1 MENARIAILDSR
13 DAVMAAMD
21 NLLPNALHYYGDELH
36 EYLKGSASTYRFTTS
51 AKHPDSLYIV
61 EGAKIAFVYR
71 GKDYYF
77 NIMQVERNEFEVTA
91 ECYFTSFELLNEYVP
106 AYSSN
111 GPKSFEEYL
120 IAFDPERTV
129 TLGINEVSDKR
140 ISNEWTGED
149 TVLARLFSIAS
160 LFDAEIEF
168 EAKLNDDY
176 SLGQIVMNVYREHSD
191 TNQGMGLRRND
202 ICLRYGK
209 NVTGVKK
216 TSDVLQLY
224 TGIRPYGR
232 DGLTIEGIDRK
243 EHDDAGR
250 VEFETSG
257 TNIYAP
263 LARDRFP
270 SNLWNANDGYIFMVK
285 NYDTDN
291 KEKLYSMALSA
302 LKENCVPKVQY
313 DIEGYFD
320 SGIGDTFDVTDEEY
334 NPTLYLQARVTE
346 QIRSFTDPKTNK
358 TVFSNFKELQPEI
371 DPELIK
377 RMNALIEANKVYVC
391 NLITDNGVVFK
402 NNTGETTLQP
412 SVMDGSKDATQN
424 FRYRWTKDG
433 AFLKESATL
442 KVTAEEVDGKA
453 VYEYE
458 AIDSYDNV
466 KGFYEVTITD
476 VEDGKPGE
484 SGKSFYTWIKF
495 ADDEHGNGMSDL
507 PDGKQYLGIA
517 YNKETPEKSEN
528 PKDYA
533 WARITGEGI
542 PGAPGE
548 DGKTYYT
555 WVRYADNEYG
565 SGMSDAPDG
574 KAYIGFAF
582 NKETP
587 TESNNPADYKW
598 SKIKGDDGK
607 TQYTHIAYANSSDG
621 YTDFSLSDSN
631 REYIG
636 MYVDFL
642 ESGSTY
648 PNWYAWSKIKGADGE
663 NGIPGK
669 PGENGKTPYLHIAY
683 ANSADGSVGFST
695 TDSAGKSYIGQYTDF
710 TERDSANYWVYAWT
724 KIKGDDGA
732 DGRPG
737 KDGKGIESITEYYL
751 TSASDSGITTS
762 SYGWSTAI
770 PTMTPERKYLW
781 NYEEIRYNDGTSEKK
796 TPKIIGAYG
805 DTGEEGVGIRNI
817 VNYYLATS
825 LGSGVTTSTYGWT
838 TTKQDMTET
847 KRYLWNYEVITYTD
861 GTRYQSPLTIIGVY
875 GQTGEPGKNNLIVS
889 PTAPENPVVGQLWQT
904 ASGDAI
910 KRWDGKQWV
919 MHYLSV
925 DNLKADVL
933 SAITANLGEITAG
946 ILKNLLGTFVIDV
959 TNGTITSKA
968 SDLEG
973 ADEMAL
979 RQGALFFSGS
989 NLASDRMT
997 GHYMT
1002 YGMVFKN
1009 MTGDKGVRMLY
1020 DNGDLWLNKNDK
1032 PNEDPI
1038 PLHETLE
1045 DAKSAPVVLARCTS
1059 TSFQQFTIEDYQH
1072 FRYLILIS
1080 GARMGSTLYRPLA
1093 ECTIH
1098 PEIFLHCNAQ
1108 NGGAIACYAEEPG
1121 NYRAELMS
1129 VDATTI
1135 KLRCKSSFDMAVLLG
1150 VR

>member
-1 MENARIAILDSR
+1 MENVRIVILDSR
-13 DAVMAAMD
+13 DAVMAGMD
-21 NLLPNALHYYGDELH
+21 NLLPNALHYYDDELH

-61 EGAKIAFVYR
+61 EGAKIAFAYR
-71 GKDYYF
+71 GKDYYL

-149 TVLARLFSIAS
+149 TVLARLFSVAS

-176 SLGQIVMNVYREHSD
+176 SLGKIVMNVYREHSD

-209 NVTGVKK
+209 NVTGVRK

-346 QIRSFTDPKTNK
+346 QIRSFTNPKTNK

-377 RMNALIEANKVYVC
+377 RMNALIEANKVYIC

-442 KVTAEEVDGKA
+442 KVTAEEVEGKA
-453 VYEYE
+453 VYKYE

-555 WVRYADNEYG
+555 WVRYADNEHG
-565 SGMSDAPDG
+565 SGMSDTPDG

-582 NKETP
+582 NKETQ

-598 SKIKGDDGK
+598 SKIKGDDGAEGK
-607 TQYTHIAYANSSDG
+607 
-621 YTDFSLSDSN
+621 
-631 REYIG
+631 
-636 MYVDFL
+636 
-642 ESGSTY
+642 
-648 PNWYAWSKIKGADGE
+648 
-663 NGIPGK
+663 PGK
-669 PGENGKTPYLHIAY
+669 PGE
-683 ANSADGSVGFST
+683 
-695 TDSAGKSYIGQYTDF
+695 
-710 TERDSANYWVYAWT
+710 
-724 KIKGDDGA
+724 
-732 DGRPG
+732 PG
-737 KDGKGIESITEYYL
+737 KDGKGIESIIEYYL
-751 TSASDSGITTS
+751 TSASNSGITTS
-762 SYGWSTAI
+762 SYGWSTEI
-770 PTMTPERKYLW
+770 PTMTPEKKYLW
-781 NYEEIRYNDGTSEKK
+781 NYEEIQYNDGTSEKK

-805 DTGEEGVGIRNI
+805 DTGEEGVGIKNI

-825 LGSGVTTSTYGWT
+825 LGSGVTPSTYGWT

-910 KRWDGKQWV
+910 KRWDGKQWA

-925 DNLKADVL
+925 DNLKADTL
-933 SAITANLGEITAG
+933 SSITANLGEITAG
-946 ILKNLLGTFVIDV
+946 ILKNLLETFVIDV
-959 TNGTITSKA
+959 KNGVITSRA
-968 SDLEG
+968 SELEG

-979 RQGALFFSGS
+979 RHGALFFSGT
-989 NLASDRMT
+989 NLASDQMT

-1009 MTGDKGVRMLY
+1009 LVGNKGIRMLY

-1032 PNEDPI
+1032 PNDDPI

-1045 DAKSAPVVLARCTS
+1045 RAKSAPVVLARCIS
-1059 TSFQQFTIEDYQH
+1059 TSFQQFTIEDYQN
-1072 FRYLILIS
+1072 FRYLILITA
-1080 GARMGSTLYRPLA
+1080 ARMGSTLYRPLA

-1121 NYRAELMS
+1121 NYRAELMA

-1135 KLRCKSSFDMAVLLG
+1135 RLRCKSSFDMAVLLG

>member
-1 MENARIAILDSR
+1 MENVRIAILDSR
-13 DAVMAAMD
+13 DAVMAGMD
-21 NLLPNALHYYGDELH
+21 NLLPDALHYYDDELH
-36 EYLKGSASTYRFTTS
+36 EYLKGAASTYRFTTN

-61 EGAKIAFVYR
+61 EGAKITFVYR

-77 NIMQVERNEFEVTA
+77 NIMRVERNEFEVTA
-91 ECYFTSFELLNEYVP
+91 ECYSTSFELLNEYVT

-120 IAFDPERTV
+120 VAFDPERTV

-140 ISNEWTGED
+140 ISNEWTGDD
-149 TVLARLFSIAS
+149 TVLARLFSVAS

-176 SLGQIVMNVYREHSD
+176 SLRQIVMNIYREHSD
-191 TNQGMGLRRND
+191 TNQGMGLRRDD
-202 ICLRYGK
+202 IRLRYGK
-209 NVTGVKK
+209 NVTGIKK

-224 TGIRPYGR
+224 TGIRPYGK
-232 DGLTIEGIDRK
+232 DGLTIAGINRK
-243 EHDDAGR
+243 EYDDAGR
-250 VEFETSG
+250 VEFESTG

-270 SNLWNANDGYIFMVK
+270 SNLWNANDGYIFMIK

-291 KEKLYSMALSA
+291 KEKLYSMALST
-302 LKENCVPKVQY
+302 LKENCVPRVKYKV
-313 DIEGYFD
+313 EGYFD
-320 SGIGDTFDVTDEEY
+320 SGIGDTFEIADEEY
-334 NPTLYLQARVTE
+334 NPTLYLQARVSE
-346 QIRSFTDPKTNK
+346 QIRSFTDPKKNK
-358 TVFSNFKELQPEI
+358 TIFSNFKELQSEI

-377 RMNALIEANKVYVC
+377 QMNALIEANKVYIC

-412 SVMDGSKDATQN
+412 SVMDGSKDVTQN

-453 VYEYE
+453 VYKYE

-542 PGAPGE
+542 PGAPGK

-565 SGMSDAPDG
+565 SGMSDTPDG

-582 NKETP
+582 NKEIP
-587 TESNNPADYKW
+587 TESNNPEDYKW

-607 TQYTHIAYANSSDG
+607 
-621 YTDFSLSDSN
+621 
-631 REYIG
+631 
-636 MYVDFL
+636 
-642 ESGSTY
+642 
-648 PNWYAWSKIKGADGE
+648 
-663 NGIPGK
+663 
-669 PGENGKTPYLHIAY
+669 PGEQGEPGEPGT
-683 ANSADGSVGFST
+683 
-695 TDSAGKSYIGQYTDF
+695 
-710 TERDSANYWVYAWT
+710 
-724 KIKGDDGA
+724 
-732 DGRPG
+732 PG
-737 KDGKGIESITEYYL
+737 KDGKGIESIIEYYL

-762 SYGWSTAI
+762 SYGWSTTI
-770 PTMTPERKYLW
+770 PTMTPEKKYLW
-781 NYEEIRYNDGTSEKK
+781 NYEEIRYNDETSEKK
-796 TPKIIGAYG
+796 TPKIIGVY
-805 DTGEEGVGIRNI
+805 GEEGIGIKNI
-817 VNYYLATS
+817 VNYYLATEH
-825 LGSGVTTSTYGWT
+825 GSGVTTSTYGWT

-925 DNLKADVL
+925 DNIKADVL
-933 SAITANLGEITAG
+933 SAITANLGEVIAGLLRDKSGMFLIDLNNSVIRSIKNNQSVELTEGELRFTEQIDQLQVLATYTASRIMYRLADTSG
-946 ILKNLLGTFVIDV
+946 EMFSMQYVSGEGDV
-959 TNGTITSKA
+959 LVS
-968 SDLEG
+968 
-973 ADEMAL
+973 
-979 RQGALFFSGS
+979 
-989 NLASDRMT
+989 SDR
-997 GHYMT
+997 
-1002 YGMVFKN
+1002 
-1009 MTGDKGVRMLY
+1009 
-1020 DNGDLWLNKNDK
+1020 NGDYYLGK
-1032 PNEDPI
+1032 
-1038 PLHETLE
+1038 TLKKATE
-1045 DAKSAPVVLARCTS
+1045 KPVVLARCIS
-1059 TSFQQFTIEDYQH
+1059 TSFQQFTIEDYQN

-1080 GARMGSTLYRPLA
+1080 GARMGTTLYRPLA

-1098 PEIFLHCNAQ
+1098 PEMFLHCNAQ

-1121 NYRAELMS
+1121 NYRAELMA

-1135 KLRCKSSFDMAVLLG
+1135 RLRCKSSFDMAVLLG

>member
-1 MENARIAILDSR
+1 MILYFADR
-13 DAVMAAMD
+13 RMNILGM
-21 NLLPNALHYYGDELH
+21 
-36 EYLKGSASTYRFTTS
+36 ASTELPKSNVIFDDQKIEEVDVGVKTFDCYLNFSRKTRKQLKVCTRTGNYLLRKSGDRAEFYTIIDREID
-51 AKHPDSLYIV
+51 AKKRRIYI
-61 EGAKIAFVYR
+61 Y
-71 GKDYYF
+71 
-77 NIMQVERNEFEVTA
+77 A
-91 ECYFTSFELLNEYVP
+91 EDAGLDLLNEIVGAYTADKAYPAEHYVEKF
-106 AYSSN
+106 AYDSGFEIGINEIGNLSRKLKWEGEATATERLLSIATQFDAELDFTFEVKNLRVTHKYINLYRKIGKDVGTELRLNRDIDNIITKESVANLATAYVVTGGTPEGQETPITLDGYQYDDGDFHVVGPTVRSRKALAKWSRYLSETGKDEGHIVKTFTYDTLSQSELCNRAISSLKKICDIEVN
-111 GPKSFEEYL
+111 YEVDIAVLPPNAKIGDTVNIVDDEDETYLSARILKMTTSETRKERTAVLGEYL
-120 IAFDPERTV
+120 IKSG
-129 TLGINEVSDKR
+129 GINQKLEELAEQFKNIAAGRTLYTWTVYADDEQGGGITIDPAGKKYMG
-140 ISNEWTGED
+140 ISNNNF
-149 TVLARLFSIAS
+149 V
-160 LFDAEIEF
+160 IEP
-168 EAKLNDDY
+168 D
-176 SLGQIVMNVYREHSD
+176 
-191 TNQGMGLRRND
+191 
-202 ICLRYGK
+202 
-209 NVTGVKK
+209 
-216 TSDVLQLY
+216 
-224 TGIRPYGR
+224 
-232 DGLTIEGIDRK
+232 
-243 EHDDAGR
+243 
-250 VEFETSG
+250 
-257 TNIYAP
+257 
-263 LARDRFP
+263 
-270 SNLWNANDGYIFMVK
+270 
-285 NYDTDN
+285 
-291 KEKLYSMALSA
+291 LS
-302 LKENCVPKVQY
+302 
-313 DIEGYFD
+313 
-320 SGIGDTFDVTDEEY
+320 
-334 NPTLYLQARVTE
+334 R
-346 QIRSFTDPKTNK
+346 
-358 TVFSNFKELQPEI
+358 PEI
-371 DPELIK
+371 YKWSLIK
-377 RMNALIEANKVYVC
+377 
-391 NLITDNGVVFK
+391 G
-402 NNTGETTLQP
+402 
-412 SVMDGSKDATQN
+412 
-424 FRYRWTKDG
+424 
-433 AFLKESATL
+433 
-442 KVTAEEVDGKA
+442 
-453 VYEYE
+453 
-458 AIDSYDNV
+458 
-466 KGFYEVTITD
+466 
-476 VEDGKPGE
+476 EDGKPGE

-598 SKIKGDDGK
+598 SKIKGDDG
-607 TQYTHIAYANSSDG
+607 
-621 YTDFSLSDSN
+621 TD
-631 REYIG
+631 
-636 MYVDFL
+636 
-642 ESGSTY
+642 
-648 PNWYAWSKIKGADGE
+648 
-663 NGIPGK
+663 
-669 PGENGKTPYLHIAY
+669 GKTPYLHIAY
-683 ANSADGSVGFST
+683 ANSADGSIGFST
-695 TDSAGKSYIGQYTDF
+695 TDSVGKTYIGQYTDF
-710 TERDSANYWVYAWT
+710 TERGSENYRMYTWT
-724 KIKGDDGA
+724 KIKGDS
-732 DGRPG
+732 G

-770 PTMTPERKYLW
+770 PTMTPEKKYLW

-805 DTGEEGVGIRNI
+805 NTGENGMDGIGIRNI

-847 KRYLWNYEVITYTD
+847 KRYLWNYEIVTYTD

-904 ASGDAI
+904 ASEQAI

-925 DNLKADVL
+925 DNFKAEVL
-933 SAITANLGEITAG
+933 SAITADLGEITAG
-946 ILKNLLGTFVIDV
+946 ILKNLLETFVIDV

-1059 TSFQQFTIEDYQH
+1059 TSFQQFAIEDYQH

-1080 GARMGSTLYRPLA
+1080 AARMGPTLYRPLA

-1098 PEIFLHCNAQ
+1098 PEVFLHCNAQ

-1121 NYRAELMS
+1121 NYRAELMAIN
-1129 VDATTI
+1129 ATTI
-1135 KLRCKSSFDMAVLLG
+1135 RLRCKSSFDMAVLLG

>member
-1 MENARIAILDSR
+1 MENVRIAILDSR
-13 DAVMAAMD
+13 DVAMAAMD
-21 NLLPNALHYYGDELH
+21 NLLPDALHYYDDELH
-36 EYLKGSASTYRFTTS
+36 EYLKGSASTYRFTAS

-91 ECYFTSFELLNEYVP
+91 ECYFTSFELLNEYVT

-149 TVLARLFSIAS
+149 TVLARLFSVAS

-168 EAKLNDDY
+168 EAKLNEDY
-176 SLGQIVMNVYREHSD
+176 SLGKIVMNVYREHSD

-209 NVTGVKK
+209 NITGVRK

-263 LARDRFP
+263 LARNRFP

-391 NLITDNGVVFK
+391 NLFTDNGVVFK

-433 AFLKESATL
+433 TFLKESATL

-453 VYEYE
+453 VYKYE

-555 WVRYADNEYG
+555 WVRYADDEYG
-565 SGMSDAPDG
+565 GGMSDAPDG

-582 NKETP
+582 NKEIP
-587 TESNNPADYKW
+587 TESNNSADYKW
-598 SKIKGDDGK
+598 SKIKGDDGAEGK
-607 TQYTHIAYANSSDG
+607 
-621 YTDFSLSDSN
+621 
-631 REYIG
+631 
-636 MYVDFL
+636 
-642 ESGSTY
+642 
-648 PNWYAWSKIKGADGE
+648 
-663 NGIPGK
+663 PGK
-669 PGENGKTPYLHIAY
+669 P
-683 ANSADGSVGFST
+683 
-695 TDSAGKSYIGQYTDF
+695 
-710 TERDSANYWVYAWT
+710 
-724 KIKGDDGA
+724 GA

-737 KDGKGIESITEYYL
+737 KDGKGIESIIEYYL
-751 TSASDSGITTS
+751 TSASDSDITTS
-762 SYGWSTAI
+762 SYGWSTEI
-770 PTMTPERKYLW
+770 PTMTPEKKYLW
-781 NYEEIRYNDGTSEKK
+781 NYEEIQYNDGTSEKK

-805 DTGEEGVGIRNI
+805 NTGEEGVGIKNI
-817 VNYYLATS
+817 VNYYLATEH
-825 LGSGVTTSTYGWT
+825 GSGVTTSTYGWT

-847 KRYLWNYEVITYTD
+847 KRYLWNYEVITYTND
-861 GTRYQSPLTIIGVY
+861 TRYQSPLTIIGVY

-904 ASGDAI
+904 ESEQPI

-933 SAITANLGEITAG
+933 SAITANLGEVIAG
-946 ILKNLLGTFVIDV
+946 ILRDKSGMFSIDLNNSVIRSIKNNQSVELTEGELRFTEQIDQLQV
-959 TNGTITSKA
+959 LATYTASRIMYRLADTSGEMF
-968 SDLEG
+968 SMQYISGEG
-973 ADEMAL
+973 DVL
-979 RQGALFFSGS
+979 VS
-989 NLASDRMT
+989 SDR
-997 GHYMT
+997 
-1002 YGMVFKN
+1002 
-1009 MTGDKGVRMLY
+1009 
-1020 DNGDLWLNKNDK
+1020 NGDYYLGK
-1032 PNEDPI
+1032 
-1038 PLHETLE
+1038 TLKKATE
-1045 DAKSAPVVLARCTS
+1045 KPVVLARCIS
-1059 TSFQQFTIEDYQH
+1059 TSFQQFTIEDYQN
-1072 FRYLILIS
+1072 FRYLILITA
-1080 GARMGSTLYRPLA
+1080 ARMGSTLYRPLA

-1108 NGGAIACYAEEPG
+1108 NGGATACYAEEPG
-1121 NYRAELMS
+1121 YYRAELMA

-1135 KLRCKSSFDMAVLLG
+1135 RLRCKSSFDMAVLLG